1 MNRALSDSL
10 RLALVWDNRAL
21 PVIASHV
28 LHRLKTL
35 PDRDHHQVLAGRT
48 HSSAR
53 VSGDQAGLPI
63 DEWNGDLLDQ
73 LCEFVGHACLW
84 ACAEYADDHVHLQV
98 VQSNS
103 PETRPNRRG
112 GTARKGRWNNVR
124 LNSPW
129 RTLIEQLNLGRLQK
143 RRVRVQREEGRQDSN
158 LERVRHDSS
167 VGLSAAGRDLSLRVL

>member
-1 MNRALSDSL
+1 MFF
-10 RLALVWDNRAL
+10 
-21 PVIASHV
+21 IAS
-28 LHRLKTL
+28 RLSQTEIITRSS
-35 PDRDHHQVLAGRT
+35 PDEPIPRPVYRATKPGCRST
-48 HSSAR
+48 NGMETSSISCASSSAMPAFGR
-53 VSGDQAGLPI
+53 ARNMRMIMCTSRLFSPILQRLGRI
-63 DEWNGDLLDQ
+63 DE
-73 LCEFVGHACLW
+73 
-84 ACAEYADDHVHLQV
+84 
-98 VQSNS
+98 
-103 PETRPNRRG
+103 G